1 MNTYTLAV
9 LQARMSSSRL
19 TGKVLMDLN
28 GEAMIYR
35 QISRIMMAKTINEIV
50 VATSVHPS
58 DDLLVEFLEN
68 HKVRVV
74 RGPLE
79 DVLSRFQLVLTNIA
93 CTALIRLTGDCPL
106 VMPEIIDKMVS
117 HFYDSKV
124 DYLSNA
130 IEPTFPD
137 GLDIEVINP
146 AALEK
151 LSSFELNSSEREHV
165 TLGLYKRP
173 TEFRIQNYANS
184 EDFSHMRWTVDY
196 QEDLDFVRQV
206 YANFIGR
213 EATFT
218 YSDLHDFLK
227 QNPQAI
233 SGIDASRRNEQ
244 LQKE

>member
-1 MNTYTLAV
+1 MKTYTLAV

-19 TGKVLMDLN
+19 PGKVLMDLN
-28 GEAMIYR
+28 GEPMIYR
-35 QISRIMMAKTINEIV
+35 QISRIKESKSIHEIV
-50 VATSVHPS
+50 VATSIDPS
-58 DDLLVEFLEN
+58 DDLLVEFLEK
-68 HKVRVV
+68 HKIRVI
-74 RGPLE
+74 RGSLE
-79 DVLSRFQLVLTNIA
+79 DVLSRFQLVLTNIE

-117 HFYDSKV
+117 YFYDSKV

-130 IEPTFPD
+130 IRPTFPD

-151 LSSFELNSSEREHV
+151 LTSYDLESSEKEHV
-165 TLGLYKRP
+165 TLGLYNRP
-173 TEFRIQNYANS
+173 KEFRIENHSNLD
-184 EDFSHMRWTVDY
+184 DFSKMRWTVDY
-196 QEDLDFVRQV
+196 KEDLNFVRQV

-218 YSDLHDFLK
+218 YSEVLDFLRE
-227 QNPQAI
+227 NPGI
-233 SGIDASRRNEQ
+233 FSMIDASRRNEQ